1 MNLYMV
7 HVGYYDPSVG
17 EGIYEHH
24 MNFFIVAENPK
35 QAKKK
40 VLELKEFQDKS
51 KKPDNGMFLQ
61 AIKDLNIDV
70 KKSYMIG
77 DRSADYY
84 AAKKTGIKCLIVGKK
99 FKIKGS
105 KNYKNLFDAIRA
117 II

>member
-40 VLELKEFQDKS
+40 VLELKEFQSDK
-51 KKPDNGMFLQ
+51 
-61 AIKDLNIDV
+61 
-70 KKSYMIG
+70 
-77 DRSADYY
+77 
-84 AAKKTGIKCLIVGKK
+84 
-99 FKIKGS
+99 
-105 KNYKNLFDAIRA
+105 
-117 II
+117 